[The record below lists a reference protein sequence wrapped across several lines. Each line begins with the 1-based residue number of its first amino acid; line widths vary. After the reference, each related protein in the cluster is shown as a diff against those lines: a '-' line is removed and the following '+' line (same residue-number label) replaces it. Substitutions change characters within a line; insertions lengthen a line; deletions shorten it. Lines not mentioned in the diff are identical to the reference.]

1 MEQYVK
7 YLRKSRFDR
16 DYAELSVEDTLKRHE
31 AILDKVAEDRGYYI
45 AKTYYEVVSG
55 ESIAARP
62 EIQKMLEEVSAGIYA
77 GVLVVD
83 LERLA
88 RGNGADQ
95 AYISQVFQY
104 SSTKIVTPSKTY
116 DPSNE
121 FDEEYFE
128 FGLFMSRREYKTI
141 NRRLI
146 RGRDSSASEGK
157 YISSIAPYGY
167 QKVKL
172 PNEKGFTLEP
182 HPDEAPHIK
191 MIFEMFLNHAGTK
204 VIANYLNDNNVPTR
218 HGDLWTY
225 STITNIITN
234 PVYMG
239 KIRRGWSQQIKTI
252 ENGKVKKRIKRK
264 KNIEDYKMFDGLHEA
279 LITEEQ
285 FMLAQQIRLE
295 KQPALKVRDE
305 FELQNAFVGLLF
317 CSTCG
322 KRIARTTASK
332 SRDSRARFRCVN
344 SRSCH
349 NVSADYD
356 AVEKEII
363 SALREWLKGYRIK
376 IDTVGYAKEIAA
388 LRSQNMKLTAEL
400 QKLNA
405 QLENAYNL
413 VEQGAY
419 TLAVF
424 KSRQEKLNA
433 SVEEVTAQ
441 ISENDLII
449 ARMVQSDKSKSSLIP
464 QAETLLSSY
473 DEMTNEERNA
483 LLKEILQKIEYKKG
497 ANGHIEI
504 DLYPRLPKSKAA
516 PHNSGA
522 QIAQS
527 EFSSDCLKI

>member
-62 EIQKMLEEVSAGIYA
+62 EIQKLLEEVSAGIYA

-104 SSTKIVTPSKTY
+104 SSTKIVTPNKTY
-116 DPSNE
+116 DPCNE

-167 QKVKL
+167 MRVKL
-172 PNEKGFTLEP
+172 PNEKGYTLEP

-191 MIFEMFLNHAGTK
+191 TIFEMFLNHAGTK
-204 VIANYLNDNNVPTR
+204 IIANYLNDNNVPTR

-225 STITNIITN
+225 STISNIITN
-234 PVYMG
+234 PIYMG

-252 ENGKVKKRIKRK
+252 ENGEVVRKIKRK
-264 KNIEDYKMFDGLHEA
+264 KNIEDYNVYEGLHEG

-285 FMLAQQIRLE
+285 FTLAQEIRLE
-295 KQPALKVRDE
+295 KQPAAKVKDE

-322 KRIARTTASK
+322 KRIGRTTGSK
-332 SRDSRARFRCVN
+332 ARDARARLRCVN
-344 SRSCH
+344 GRNCH
-349 NVSADYD
+349 NVSSDYD
-356 AVEKEII
+356 VVEKEII

-376 IDTVGYAKEIAA
+376 IDTVGYAKDIET
-388 LRSQNMKLTAEL
+388 LRNQNKKYATDL

-413 VEQGAY
+413 VEQGVY
-419 TLAVF
+419 TLEIF
-424 KSRQEKLNA
+424 KNRQEKLNA
-433 SVEEVTAQ
+433 SVSEVKAKV
-441 ISENDLII
+441 SENEITI
-449 ARMVQSDKSKSSLIP
+449 ARMEQSDNAKANLIP
-464 QAETLLSSY
+464 QTETLLASY
-473 DEMTNEERNA
+473 DEMSNEERNA
-483 LLKEILQKIEYKKG
+483 LLKEILKKIEYKKE
-497 ANGHIEI
+497 ANGKIEI
-504 DLYPRLPKSKAA
+504 DLYPRLPK
-516 PHNSGA
+516 
-522 QIAQS
+522 I
-527 EFSSDCLKI
+527 

>member
-62 EIQKMLEEVSAGIYA
+62 EIQKLLEEVSAGIYA

-104 SSTKIVTPSKTY
+104 SSTKIVTPNKTY
-116 DPSNE
+116 DPCNE

-167 QKVKL
+167 MRVKL
-172 PNEKGFTLEP
+172 PNEKGYTLEP

-191 MIFEMFLNHAGTK
+191 TIFEMFLNHAGTK
-204 VIANYLNDNNVPTR
+204 IIANYLNDNNVPTR

-225 STITNIITN
+225 STISNIITN
-234 PVYMG
+234 PIYMG

-252 ENGKVKKRIKRK
+252 ENGEVVRKIKRK
-264 KNIEDYKMFDGLHEA
+264 KNIEDYNVYEGLHEG

-285 FMLAQQIRLE
+285 FTLAQEIRLE
-295 KQPALKVRDE
+295 KQPAAKVKDE

-322 KRIARTTASK
+322 KRIGRTTGSK
-332 SRDSRARFRCVN
+332 ARDARARLRCVN
-344 SRSCH
+344 GRNCH
-349 NVSADYD
+349 NVSSDYD
-356 AVEKEII
+356 VVEKEII

-376 IDTVGYAKEIAA
+376 IDTVGYAKDIET
-388 LRSQNMKLTAEL
+388 LKNQNKKYATDL

-413 VEQGAY
+413 VEQGVY
-419 TLAVF
+419 TLEIF
-424 KSRQEKLNA
+424 KNRQEKLNA
-433 SVEEVTAQ
+433 SVSEVKAKV
-441 ISENDLII
+441 SENEITI
-449 ARMVQSDKSKSSLIP
+449 ARMEQSDNAKANLIP
-464 QAETLLSSY
+464 QTETLLASY
-473 DEMTNEERNA
+473 DEMSNEERNA
-483 LLKEILQKIEYKKG
+483 LLKEILKKIEYKKE
-497 ANGHIEI
+497 ANGKIEI
-504 DLYPRLPKSKAA
+504 DLYPRLPK
-516 PHNSGA
+516 
-522 QIAQS
+522 I
-527 EFSSDCLKI
+527 

>member
-62 EIQKMLEEVSAGIYA
+62 EIQKLLEEVSAGIYA

-104 SSTKIVTPSKTY
+104 SSTKIVTPNKTY
-116 DPSNE
+116 DPCNE

-167 QKVKL
+167 MRVKL
-172 PNEKGFTLEP
+172 PNEKGYTLEP

-191 MIFEMFLNHAGTK
+191 TIFEMFLNHAGTK
-204 VIANYLNDNNVPTR
+204 IIANYLNDNNVPTR

-225 STITNIITN
+225 STISNIITN
-234 PVYMG
+234 PIYMG

-252 ENGKVKKRIKRK
+252 ENGEVVRKIKRK
-264 KNIEDYKMFDGLHEA
+264 KNIEDYNVYEGLHEG

-285 FMLAQQIRLE
+285 FTLAQEIRLE
-295 KQPALKVRDE
+295 KQPAAKVKDE

-322 KRIARTTASK
+322 KRIGRTTGSK
-332 SRDSRARFRCVN
+332 ARDARARLRCVN
-344 SRSCH
+344 GRNCH
-349 NVSADYD
+349 NVSSDYD
-356 AVEKEII
+356 VVEKEII

-376 IDTVGYAKEIAA
+376 IDTVGYAKDIEV
-388 LRSQNMKLTAEL
+388 LRNQNKKYATDL

-413 VEQGAY
+413 VEQGVY
-419 TLAVF
+419 TLEIF
-424 KSRQEKLNA
+424 KNRQEKLNA
-433 SVEEVTAQ
+433 SVTEVKAKV
-441 ISENDLII
+441 SENEITI
-449 ARMVQSDKSKSSLIP
+449 ARMEQSDNAKANLIP
-464 QAETLLSSY
+464 QTETLLASY
-473 DEMTNEERNA
+473 DEMSNEERNA
-483 LLKEILQKIEYKKG
+483 LLKEILKKIEYKKE
-497 ANGHIEI
+497 ANGKIEI
-504 DLYPRLPKSKAA
+504 DLYPRLPK
-516 PHNSGA
+516 
-522 QIAQS
+522 I
-527 EFSSDCLKI
+527 

>member
-31 AILDKVAEDRGYYI
+31 AILDKVAESRGYYI

-62 EIQKMLEEVSAGIYA
+62 EIQKLLEEVSAGIYA

-104 SSTKIVTPSKTY
+104 SSTKIVTPNKTY
-116 DPSNE
+116 DPCNE

-167 QKVKL
+167 MRVKL
-172 PNEKGFTLEP
+172 PNEKGYTLEP

-191 MIFEMFLNHAGTK
+191 TIFEMFLNHAGTK
-204 VIANYLNDNNVPTR
+204 IIANYLNDNNVPTR

-225 STITNIITN
+225 STISNIITN
-234 PVYMG
+234 PIYMG

-252 ENGKVKKRIKRK
+252 ENGEVIRKIKRK
-264 KNIEDYKMFDGLHEA
+264 KNIEDYNVYEGLHEG

-285 FMLAQQIRLE
+285 FTLAQEIRLE
-295 KQPALKVRDE
+295 KQPAAKVKDE

-322 KRIARTTASK
+322 KRIGRTTGSK
-332 SRDSRARFRCVN
+332 ARDARARLRCVN
-344 SRSCH
+344 GRNCH
-349 NVSADYD
+349 NVSSDYD
-356 AVEKEII
+356 VVEKEII

-376 IDTVGYAKEIAA
+376 IDTVGYAKDIET
-388 LRSQNMKLTAEL
+388 LRNQNKKYATDL

-413 VEQGAY
+413 VEQGVY
-419 TLAVF
+419 TLEIF
-424 KSRQEKLNA
+424 KNRQEKLNA
-433 SVEEVTAQ
+433 SVSEVKAKV
-441 ISENDLII
+441 SENEITI
-449 ARMVQSDKSKSSLIP
+449 ARMEQSDNAKANLIP
-464 QAETLLSSY
+464 QTETLLASY
-473 DEMTNEERNA
+473 DEMSNEERNA
-483 LLKEILQKIEYKKG
+483 LLKEILKKIEYKKE
-497 ANGHIEI
+497 ANGKIEI
-504 DLYPRLPKSKAA
+504 DLYPRLPK
-516 PHNSGA
+516 
-522 QIAQS
+522 I
-527 EFSSDCLKI
+527 

>member
-31 AILDKVAEDRGYYI
+31 AILDKVAESRGYYI

-62 EIQKMLEEVSAGIYA
+62 EIQKLLEEVSAGIYA

-104 SSTKIVTPSKTY
+104 SSTKIVTPNKTY
-116 DPSNE
+116 DPCNE

-167 QKVKL
+167 TRVKL
-172 PNEKGFTLEP
+172 PNEKGYTLEP
-182 HPDEAPHIK
+182 HPNEAPHVK
-191 MIFEMFLNHAGTK
+191 TIFEMFLNHAGTK
-204 VIANYLNDNNVPTR
+204 IIANYLNDNNVPTR

-225 STITNIITN
+225 STISNIITN
-234 PVYMG
+234 PIYMG

-252 ENGKVKKRIKRK
+252 ENGEVVRKIKRK
-264 KNIEDYKMFDGLHEA
+264 KNIEDYKVYEGLHEG

-285 FMLAQQIRLE
+285 FTLAQEIRLE
-295 KQPALKVRDE
+295 KQPAAKVKDE

-322 KRIARTTASK
+322 KRIGRTTGSK
-332 SRDSRARFRCVN
+332 ARDARARLRCVN
-344 SRSCH
+344 GRNCH
-349 NVSADYD
+349 NVSSDYD
-356 AVEKEII
+356 VVEKEII

-376 IDTVGYAKEIAA
+376 IDTVGYAKDIEA
-388 LRSQNMKLTAEL
+388 LRNQNKKYATDL

-419 TLAVF
+419 TLEIF

-433 SVEEVTAQ
+433 SVAEVKEK
-441 ISENDLII
+441 ISENEITI
-449 ARMVQSDKSKSSLIP
+449 ARMEQSDNAKANLIP
-464 QAETLLSSY
+464 QTETLLASY
-473 DEMTNEERNA
+473 DEMSNEERNA
-483 LLKEILQKIEYKKG
+483 LLKEILKKIEYKKE
-497 ANGHIEI
+497 ANGKIEI
-504 DLYPRLPKSKAA
+504 DLYPRLPK
-516 PHNSGA
+516 
-522 QIAQS
+522 I
-527 EFSSDCLKI
+527 